1 MTGLDVLERCAA
13 YARERERMQSA
24 IYMARDALTRCT
36 RSTDAQGHGGGDGD
50 RMGAAYA
57 RIDAMERRMRALD
70 AAHALEVLEAARLCG
85 AMDDPVAARMLYG
98 TMVEGMTMR
107 QMQGE
112 LGIASDAAAKAIKRR
127 GRLALTATATAL
139 GGREDYARLRRAA
152 LGVTGD
158 NPP

>member
-13 YARERERMQSA
+13 YGRERERMRSA
-24 IYMARDALTRCT
+24 IYMARDAMTRCT

-50 RMGAAYA
+50 KMGTMIA

-70 AAHALEVLEAARLCG
+70 AAHQMEVIEAARLCG
-85 AMDDPVAARMLYG
+85 AMADPVAARMLYG
-98 TMVEGMTMR
+98 TMVEGMTQR

-112 LGIASDAAAKAIKRR
+112 LGIQSEAAAKSIKRR
-127 GRLALTATATAL
+127 GRLQMAATATGL
-139 GGREDYARLRRAA
+139 GASADYAHLRRAA
-152 LGVTGD
+152 RGATGD